1 MFIADALGLDFLNS
15 VATPVDTEVEWLAN
29 GSDLVAWLEQAG
41 QLPPHEASAFRTMA
55 QRGELD
61 LVAKQARELREWF
74 RGFVRRHK
82 GKPLRGKAGDKP
94 PAAAVIDE
102 LEPLNRVL
110 AQDQAFGQIVAPE
123 PDQAAEASTA
133 LAWRML
139 RRWEAPEALLLPIAQ
154 ALAELVCAEDFS
166 HVKAC
171 EGAACTLVFLDRTR
185 GHGRRWCSMAVCGN
199 RAKQAAH
206 RKRVSHA

>member
-1 MFIADALGLDFLNS
+1 MSTDRPALMFIADALGLDFLNS
-15 VATPVDTEVEWLAN
+15 VATPVDTEVEWLSN
-29 GSDLVAWLEQAG
+29 GSDLVSWLEQAG
-41 QLPPHEASAFRTMA
+41 QLPADAAVSFQAMA

-61 LVAKQARELREWF
+61 AVADKARELREWF

-82 GKPLRGKAGDKP
+82 GKPLS
-94 PAAAVIDE
+94 AAVLAE

-110 AQDQAFGQIVAPE
+110 QQDKTFGQVVAHGQE
-123 PDQAAEASTA
+123 RAAKASA
-133 LAWRML
+133 GLAWRTL
-139 RRWEAPEALLLPIAQ
+139 RHWDTPGALLLPIAQ

-206 RKRVSHA
+206 RKRVSQA